1 MSRLLVRRPSP
12 LLADGELTHLDRV
25 PVDPDL
31 ALAQWHGYVDAFR
44 QRGWEIVEVDPA
56 DDQPD
61 GVFVEDAVVV
71 FDDFAVLC
79 RAGASSR
86 RGEAET
92 IAEVV
97 SALGL
102 EHQPVAIL
110 LVIAAGKNGWS
121 VSGFFSVSSA
131 LSSVLR
137 GTPAAFCFASPS

>member
-31 ALAQWHGYVDAFR
+31 ALAQWRGYVDAFR

-92 IAEVV
+92 IA
-97 SALGL
+97 
-102 EHQPVAIL
+102 
-110 LVIAAGKNGWS
+110 AAG
-121 VSGFFSVSSA
+121 
-131 LSSVLR
+131 L
-137 GTPAAFCFASPS
+137 